1 MPTVQQV
8 FKGDLN
14 PDHFD
19 FGTIVASK
27 ISYKG
32 GSQSLVKGVGFPTT
46 PPPDP
51 KTDWE
56 YLDTSKNTITA
67 TWDSVAADWLQVG
80 TGVWDKDLN
89 TGITAEEGANDNA
102 IRAYISG
109 VASGVMT
116 STLTGWGYEANS
128 QNTGANASG
137 FGAYANQGN
146 TGSSASG
153 FGYSANYLNS
163 GANASGFGSNAN
175 SQNTGANASGFGVSA
190 NYLNSGADASGFGLN
205 ANSQNTGANASGF
218 GAYANQGNTGS
229 SASGFGYSANYLN
242 SGANASGF
250 GSNANSQNTG
260 ANASGFGVS
269 ANYLNS
275 GADASG
281 FGLNANSQ
289 NTGANASGFGA
300 YANQGNTGSSASGF
314 GYSANYLNSGANA
327 SGFGLN
333 ANSQNTGAN
342 ASGFG
347 VSANY
352 LNSGADNSSFGHNAQ
367 QYQRGSRNT
376 ALGANTFGARE
387 SFSTTVAQVNVAANT
402 ITIPAHTFG
411 AAGAK
416 FAVEFPVGS
425 TPPAPFAAGEGYL
438 FEVVDANTI
447 EPVFNTITAAP
458 PGPFTANTALPLNNC
473 SAVGEGASPDKD
485 NQVLLGGP
493 GTTDLK
499 TIATN
504 IVFGALPTFATDA
517 LADAA
522 LVSGQLYKLSSG
534 RAVFQRP

>member
-116 STLTGWGYEANS
+116 STLTGWGYE
-128 QNTGANASG
+128 
-137 FGAYANQGN
+137 
-146 TGSSASG
+146 
-153 FGYSANYLNS
+153 
-163 GANASGFGSNAN
+163 
-175 SQNTGANASGFGVSA
+175 
-190 NYLNSGADASGFGLN
+190 